1 MVSPL
6 FLGLHDLEQSEM
18 SAIMLAKTGPFEKLG
33 NFCVTNGRLEIIEY
47 SDLPAA
53 LAESRNPDGSLRF
66 IAGSPAIHMISRSF
80 IEQLTVGG
88 SLKLPWHRADKKVP
102 YVDDTGCLIK
112 PDAPNAVKLESFI
125 FDAMP
130 LAKRTMVLEGDRSS
144 VFAPT
149 KNPTGVDSVESCRE
163 MLIERDAKRLEAAGV
178 RIPRTADGRVDAKI
192 ELSPLAVFDD
202 EDAAAYVASHGLTE
216 IARGAELS
224 LD

>member
-1 MVSPL
+1 MRS
-6 FLGLHDLEQSEM
+6 SSNRSSSM
-18 SAIMLAKTGPFEKLG
+18 R
-33 NFCVTNGRLEIIEY
+33 CR
-47 SDLPAA
+47 
-53 LAESRNPDGSLRF
+53 
-66 IAGSPAIHMISRSF
+66 SRS
-80 IEQLTVGG
+80 G
-88 SLKLPWHRADKKVP
+88 PWCSKA
-102 YVDDTGCLIK
+102 TA
-112 PDAPNAVKLESFI
+112 APW
-125 FDAMP
+125 
-130 LAKRTMVLEGDRSS
+130 
-144 VFAPT
+144 FAPT

>member
-1 MVSPL
+1 M
-6 FLGLHDLEQSEM
+6 
-18 SAIMLAKTGPFEKLG
+18 
-33 NFCVTNGRLEIIEY
+33 
-47 SDLPAA
+47 
-53 LAESRNPDGSLRF
+53 
-66 IAGSPAIHMISRSF
+66 
-80 IEQLTVGG
+80 
-88 SLKLPWHRADKKVP
+88 
-102 YVDDTGCLIK
+102 DDTGCLIK

-144 VFAPT
+144 IFAPT

-202 EDAAAYVASHGLTE
+202 EDAAAYARLARTHRDRPRRGTLAGLTE
-216 IARGAELS
+216 AALEEHFPER
-224 LD
+224 